1 MIMTTYESLE
11 EARARH
17 DKVGGFLLDLGG
29 VYAVCDESIALGLRS
44 LEQIDALA
52 PTYSEA
58 D

>member
-1 MIMTTYESLE
+1 MTTHESLE

-17 DKVGGFLLDLGG
+17 DKVGGFLLNLGG

>member
-1 MIMTTYESLE
+1 MTTHENLG

-29 VYAVCDESIALGLRS
+29 VYAVCDEWVALGLRTAQQ
-44 LEQIDALA
+44 LDALA

-58 D
+58 A

>member
-1 MIMTTYESLE
+1 MTTYESLE

-29 VYAVCDESIALGLRS
+29 SVYAVCDEGVALGFRS
-44 LEQIDALA
+44 LEQLDALA

>member
-1 MIMTTYESLE
+1 MTTHESLE

-17 DKVGGFLLDLGG
+17 DKVGGFLLNLGG
-29 VYAVCDESIALGLRS
+29 VYGVCDELGALCMRS
-44 LEQIDALA
+44 AEQLEALA